1 MSEKLSYEEFI
12 KKAIVKLR
20 KDNYKGIHT
29 VYSGFNQAFKKHYGE
44 VDPIQVTN
52 ELAAQGKVVIR
63 PVRGGVMLY
72 LPEDAP
78 AVPNKADEALAAI
91 LGPGHDDSLKLSRE
105 EFIRKAIP
113 ALRKD
118 NYKGIHTVYSGFN
131 QAFKKY
137 FDNDDPVK
145 ATNELA
151 AQGKIVV
158 RPVRGG
164 VMLYVPEEAPR
175 AQPKGDEA
183 LEKILEP

>member
-1 MSEKLSYEEFI
+1 MTEKLSHEEFI

-29 VYSGFNQAFKKHYGE
+29 VYSGFNQAFKKHFE
-44 VDPIQVTN
+44 NDDPIKTTN
-52 ELAAQGKVVIR
+52 DLAAQGKIVVR

-72 LPEDAP
+72 LPEEAP
-78 AVPNKADEALAAI
+78 LAPSKGEEALAAI
-91 LGPGHDDSLKLSRE
+91 LGTAGEAGPKLNFE
-105 EFIRKAIP
+105 EFIKKAIA

-137 FDNDDPVK
+137 YENTDPIKTTND
-145 ATNELA
+145 LA

-158 RPVRGG
+158 RPVKGG
-164 VMLYVPEEAPR
+164 VMLYVPEEAPKT
-175 AQPKGDEA
+175 PNKGEEA
-183 LEKILEP
+183 LDKILEP